1 MNEGTMDIFQTTET
15 WRTTYPDAHAGI
27 LVMRKVINPPSHA
40 GLNARKLAL
49 EEEVRARFSGA
60 DRAAIEAIPT
70 IQAYAAY
77 YAQFKKTYHVQLQ
90 LESIAFKDKSIPGVA
105 SLVEAMFMAEVKDL
119 LLTAGHD
126 LDSLELPVTLAVAR
140 GKEGFTT
147 LRGQIQALK
156 TGDMYMADG
165 QGVISSII
173 YGPDE
178 RTQIRPQTQ
187 NVLFAVYAPAGIS
200 AHDVRLH
207 VLEIEQNVRLIA
219 PNAETELIEVY
230 G

>member
-1 MNEGTMDIFQTTET
+1 MTLFQTTET
-15 WRTTYPDAHAGI
+15 WKTTYPAAHAGI

-40 GLNARKLAL
+40 GLDARKQAL
-49 EEEVRARFSGA
+49 EEEIRARFAGK
-60 DRAAIEAIPT
+60 DRAAIEALPV

-90 LESIAFKDKSIPGVA
+90 LESIAFKGKSLPGVA
-105 SLVEAMFMAEVKDL
+105 ALVESMFMAEVKDL

-126 LDSLELPVTLAVAR
+126 LDSLELPITLAVAR

-187 NVLFAVYAPAGIS
+187 NVLFAVYAPAGIPVDAVR
-200 AHDVRLH
+200 AHLA
-207 VLEIEQNVRLIA
+207 EIEQNVRLIA
-219 PNAETELIEVY
+219 PHAQTELLEVI
-230 G
+230 GD